1 MKRIAAFALLT
12 AVFAFLASGAV
23 IAAYLDNPG
32 AGAGTMWLIV
42 PVTLLFMVAVAID
55 VVYAIPRLLL
65 RRRYF
70 LYCLLIIGVA
80 YAASTVALV
89 SDSLFRSA
97 AEFPQR
103 VGSFSNPWVWVSVFS
118 DSMLLLLILLGL
130 GVRGLYL
137 SWRAEAEAEKA
148 LSDRL
153 DDYMTVVRT
162 RLVPDRIMAD
172 LAGIANALRTS
183 PATVASRIRDLS
195 VYLREQLYELPTP
208 PPSEPVGREPE
219 SFFARFLCDS
229 RYRLWRWLTLQ
240 LVLAA
245 IAFGTFFVAPDNP
258 DFGGRMWGFLT
269 LLAFLDLLAI
279 VNIFILFPRFRR
291 RHSLLRHG
299 LEVGLMVLAFIVP
312 VIVGQMLSYD
322 ANPYDKQL
330 PAVTVILSTAGT
342 VVTLFLFV
350 GATSAIMFCRD
361 WVGQTRRM
369 TLLRAE
375 TVRQEYAFLKKQI
388 NPHFLFN
395 VLNNIGILAADEPF
409 EASAML
415 AELRRLIGY
424 QLRHASDSETTVDSE
439 IAFLRTYLNL
449 ARTRIDG
456 LEYQIETEGDVGQIS
471 VPTLLFATFVENA
484 VKHSAPSCGRRH
496 ISVKFSESRR
506 GLVFLC
512 ENTVGPLEDVRRDKA
527 GGLGLANTLRRLE
540 LLYGSEFSYHCRT
553 TQSVYSVMLQL
564 PGLRKLNAP

>member
-1 MKRIAAFALLT
+1 MKRIAAYALLT
-12 AVFAFLASGAV
+12 SVFAFLASGAV

-32 AGAGTMWLIV
+32 AGAKTMWLIV

-55 VVYAIPRLLL
+55 VVYAIPCLLL
-65 RRRYF
+65 RQRYF
-70 LYCLLIIGVA
+70 LYCLLIVGVA

-89 SDSLFRSA
+89 SDSLFRLA
-97 AEFPQR
+97 AGFPQR

-137 SWRAEAEAEKA
+137 NWRAEAEAEKA

-153 DDYMTVVRT
+153 DDYMAVVRT
-162 RLVPDRIMAD
+162 RLAPDRIMAE
-172 LAGIANALRTS
+172 LAGIANALRSS
-183 PATVASRIRDLS
+183 PATVAPLIRSLS
-195 VYLREQLYELPTP
+195 AYLREQLYELPAP
-208 PPSEPVGREPE
+208 PPAESAGHESE
-219 SFFARFLCDS
+219 SLFARFLCDS
-229 RYRLWRWLTLQ
+229 RYRLWRWLTFQ
-240 LVLAA
+240 LILVA
-245 IAFGTFFVAPDNP
+245 IAFGSFFVSPDKP
-258 DFGGRMWGFLT
+258 DFAGRLWGFLT
-269 LLAFLDLLAI
+269 LLAFLDLLAV
-279 VNIFILFPRFRR
+279 VNITWLFPRFRR
-291 RHSLLRHG
+291 HRSLLRHG
-299 LEVGLMVLAFIVP
+299 IEAALLVLALLVP
-312 VIVGQMLSYD
+312 VIIGQTLSYD

-330 PAVTVILSTAGT
+330 PAEVVILSTAGT

-424 QLRHASDSETTVDSE
+424 QLRHASDSETTVVSE

-456 LEYQIETEGDVGQIS
+456 LEYQIQTDGEVGQIS

-484 VKHSAPSCGRRH
+484 VKHSAPSVGRRQ
-496 ISVKFSESRR
+496 ISVRFSETRC
-506 GLVFLC
+506 GLVFIC
-512 ENTVGPLEDVRRDKA
+512 ENTIGPVENCRSDKA

-540 LLYGSEFSYHCRT
+540 LLYGSEFSYQSRASA
-553 TQSVYSVMLQL
+553 SVYSVV
-564 PGLRKLNAP
+564 LRIPCLRT

>member
-1 MKRIAAFALLT
+1 MKRIAAYVLLT
-12 AVFAFLASGAV
+12 SVFAFLASGAV

-32 AGAGTMWLIV
+32 AGAKTMWLIV

-55 VVYAIPRLLL
+55 MFYAIPCLLL

-89 SDSLFRSA
+89 SDSLFRLA
-97 AEFPQR
+97 AGFPQR

-130 GVRGLYL
+130 GVRSLYL
-137 SWRAEAEAEKA
+137 NWRAEAEAEKA

-153 DDYMTVVRT
+153 DDYMAVIRT
-162 RLVPDRIMAD
+162 RLAPDRIMAE
-172 LAGIANALRTS
+172 LGGIANALRSS
-183 PATVASRIRDLS
+183 PATVAPLIRSLS
-195 VYLREQLYELPTP
+195 AYLREQLYELPAP
-208 PPSEPVGREPE
+208 PPSEPAVHEPE
-219 SFFARFLCDS
+219 SFFARFLCDR
-229 RYRLWRWLTLQ
+229 RYRLWRWLTFQ
-240 LVLAA
+240 LILVA
-245 IAFGTFFVAPDNP
+245 IAFGTFFVAPDKP
-258 DFGGRMWGFLT
+258 DFAGRLWGFLT

-279 VNIFILFPRFRR
+279 VNIFLLFPRFRR
-291 RHSLLRHG
+291 CRSLLRHG
-299 LEVGLMVLAFIVP
+299 FEVGLMVLAFIVP
-312 VIVGQMLSYD
+312 VIAGQILSYD

-395 VLNNIGILAADEPF
+395 VLNNIGILAADEPS

-415 AELRRLIGY
+415 AELRRLIEY

-449 ARTRIDG
+449 ARTRIEG
-456 LEYQIETEGDVGQIS
+456 LEYQIETEGEVGQIS

-484 VKHSAPSCGRRH
+484 VKHSGAVDDHRR
-496 ISVKFSESRR
+496 ILIRFVGEKGALRFT
-506 GLVFLC
+506 C
-512 ENTVGPLEDVRRDKA
+512 ENTANAENESRTGDV
-527 GGLGLANTLRRLE
+527 GGLGLANTLRRFE
-540 LLYGSEFSYHCRT
+540 LLYGSAFTYRRLASPT
-553 TQSVYSVMLQL
+553 TYRVDLTL
-564 PGLRKLNAP
+564 PTE

>member
-1 MKRIAAFALLT
+1 MKRIAAYALLT
-12 AVFAFLASGAV
+12 AVFAFVASGAV

-32 AGAGTMWLIV
+32 AGAKTMWLIV

-55 VVYAIPRLLL
+55 MIYAIPRLLL

-89 SDSLFRSA
+89 SDRLFRSA
-97 AEFPQR
+97 AGFPQR
-103 VGSFSNPWVWVSVFS
+103 VGSFSNPWVWVSIFS

-137 SWRAEAEAEKA
+137 NWRAEAEAEKA

-153 DDYMTVVRT
+153 DDYMAVVRT
-162 RLVPDRIMAD
+162 RLAPDRIMAE

-195 VYLREQLYELPTP
+195 AYLREQLYELPAP
-208 PPSEPVGREPE
+208 PPSEPARHEPE

-229 RYRLWRWLTLQ
+229 RYRLWRWLTFQ
-240 LVLAA
+240 LILVA
-245 IAFGTFFVAPDNP
+245 IAFGTFFVAPDKP
-258 DFGGRMWGFLT
+258 DFAGRLWGFLT

-279 VNIFILFPRFRR
+279 VNIFLLFPRFRR
-291 RHSLLRHG
+291 RRSLLRHG
-299 LEVGLMVLAFIVP
+299 FEVGLMVLAFIVP
-312 VIVGQMLSYD
+312 VIAGQMLSYD

-449 ARTRIDG
+449 ACTRIEG
-456 LEYQIETEGDVGQIS
+456 LEYEIETVGNVGDIS
-471 VPTLLFATFVENA
+471 VPTLLFPTFVENA
-484 VKHSAPSCGRRH
+484 VKHSGAVDGRRR
-496 ISVKFSESRR
+496 ILIRFSEVKDGIS
-506 GLVFLC
+506 FTC
-512 ENTVGPLEDVRRDKA
+512 ENTVNAENGAYTGDA

-540 LLYGSEFSYHCRT
+540 LLYGSAFTYRRHASPTAYRVAIT
-553 TQSVYSVMLQL
+553 L
-564 PGLRKLNAP
+564 PIE